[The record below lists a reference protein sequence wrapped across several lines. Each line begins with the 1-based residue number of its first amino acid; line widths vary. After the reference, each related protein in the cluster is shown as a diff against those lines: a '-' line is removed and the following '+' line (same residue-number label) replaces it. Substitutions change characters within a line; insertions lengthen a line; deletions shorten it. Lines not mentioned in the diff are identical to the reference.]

1 MDFIK
6 ELGYLAIASRMK
18 RLTDRFMR
26 GANKVYKSL
35 NIDFEPRFFTVF
47 YLIFTQ
53 GKSLSISDISSSL
66 KITHPA
72 VIQAAQILTKKG
84 LIDSY
89 QDDADHRIR
98 RLTLTAKG
106 KRLAD
111 FLLPIWND
119 FEAATAEL
127 FKNAQVDM
135 LSVLENLEN
144 QLDKKE
150 LSDRIIKRV
159 KERQY
164 NEVEILDFAPKYREH
179 FKTLNYEWLEK
190 YFEVEGLDKK
200 ILTDPENEII
210 QKGGFIFFACIEGEI
225 VGTTALLKVNETT
238 YELNKMAVAEKAQGQ
253 QAGRKLLDAAI
264 KKAKEMKAKKIILKT
279 DNRLRNAVTLY
290 RKIGFKIAKG
300 EKTVSGRLEREKYGI
315 LMKLDLKSKNLF

>member
-53 GKSLSISDISSSL
+53 GKPLSISEISRSL
-66 KITHPA
+66 NITHPA
-72 VIQAAQILTKKG
+72 VIQAAQMLTKKG

-89 QDDADHRIR
+89 QDESDHRIR

-111 FLLPIWND
+111 FLIPIWND

-127 FKNAQVDM
+127 FTDAQVDM
-135 LSVLENLEN
+135 LSVLQNLEN
-144 QLDKKE
+144 QLDKEE
-150 LSDRIIKRV
+150 LADRIIKRI

-164 NEVEILDFAPKYREH
+164 NEVEILDYSPKYREY
-179 FKTLNYEWLEK
+179 FKILNYEWLEK
-190 YFEVEGLDKK
+190 YFKIEEQDKK
-200 ILTDPENEII
+200 ILTDPEKEII
-210 QKGGFIFFACIEGEI
+210 QKSGFIFFARMGDEI
-225 VGTTALLKVNETT
+225 IGTAALLRVDETT
-238 YELNKMAVAEKAQGQ
+238 YELNKMAVTEKVQGK
-253 QAGRKLLDAAI
+253 QAGRKLLDTAI
-264 KKAKEMKAKKIILKT
+264 IKAKEMGAKKILLKT
-279 DNRLRNAVTLY
+279 DNRLRNAVNLY
-290 RKIGFKIAKG
+290 RKLGFKVTKG

-315 LMKLDLKSKNLF
+315 LMKLDLT

>member
-35 NIDFEPRFFTVF
+35 NIDFESRFFTVF

-53 GKSLSISDISSSL
+53 GKPLSISEISSAL
-66 KITHPA
+66 NITHPA
-72 VIQAAQILTKKG
+72 VIQAAQMLTKKG

-89 QDDADHRIR
+89 QDDADRRIR

-111 FLLPIWND
+111 YLIPIWND
-119 FEAATAEL
+119 FEEATAEL
-127 FKNAQVDM
+127 FKDAQVDM
-135 LSVLENLEN
+135 LSVIQSLEN
-144 QLDKKE
+144 QLDKEE
-150 LSDRIIKRV
+150 LADRIIKRI

-164 NEVEILDFAPKYREH
+164 NEIEILDFSPKYREY

-190 YFEVEGLDKK
+190 YFKVEELDKK
-200 ILTDPENEII
+200 ILTDPEKEII
-210 QKGGFIFFACIEGEI
+210 QKGGFIFFACIDGEI
-225 VGTTALLKVNETT
+225 IGTTALLKVNDTT
-238 YELNKMAVAEKAQGQ
+238 YELNKMAVTEKAQGQ

-264 KKAKEMKAKKIILKT
+264 KKANEMGAKKIVLKT
-279 DNRLRNAVTLY
+279 DNRLRNAVNLY
-290 RKIGFKIAKG
+290 RKMGFMIIKE

-315 LMKLDLKSKNLF
+315 LMKLDLT